1 MFTDHGYAMLSL
13 NGMSTERRRYEQKVR
28 AERRQETRRRI
39 VEATV
44 RLHRDVGPART
55 TVAEIARRAGVSRLT
70 VYQHFPDEADLFSAC
85 QGRFVE
91 LNPRPDLRAALA
103 LTDPGARVR
112 ETLRLVYASYR
123 QTEAMTA
130 KIQRD
135 RHAIPALNEL
145 MERTSDEQLNRT
157 AGLLAAGFRA
167 RGKRANQL
175 RTLAR
180 LALDFW
186 TWRRLSADGL
196 EDPDA
201 AELMTGAIT
210 TLGGF
215 RRKQ

>member
-1 MFTDHGYAMLSL
+1 MLSV
-13 NGMSTERRRYEQKVR
+13 NVMSSERRRYEQKIR
-28 AERRQETRRRI
+28 ADRRRETRGRI
-39 VEATV
+39 VDATV
-44 RLHRDVGPART
+44 GLHREVGPAQT

-103 LTDPGARVR
+103 LTDAEARVR
-112 ETLRLVYASYR
+112 ETLRLTYTSYR
-123 QTEAMTA
+123 ETEAMTS

-145 MERTSDEQLNRT
+145 MQRTSDENLNRT

-167 RGKRANQL
+167 RGKRANRL
-175 RTLAR
+175 RTLSR

-201 AELMTGAIT
+201 AELMTEAIT
-210 TLGGF
+210 TLG
-215 RRKQ
+215 RLPRKP